1 MPSKALD
8 LPFEIISNIFRDF
21 RRLFTHLWMHST
33 SSRRTSPAASAN
45 TRAVEIHYSRDSKVV
60 ELDSFRSQ
68 LHHVHRPFASVM
80 GPGRPDAILNLV
92 DLWIMRDGIH
102 PLSVTINC
110 GGEENDYRTEHSHH
124 AIRAISAPLPCL
136 RKFIMHVQ
144 GDLGPGIFVAFPNAP
159 QLEELRLSALYVHP
173 VRLNLGLASR
183 ALTHLE
189 MYHIIT
195 IQDCFDILHNF
206 PQLLHFSAPEVTGTE
221 SHPWPAPAS
230 RIFPL
235 QSLEL
240 WLDTRLLAVIT
251 LPQLQRLTPDSVNS
265 DQLLAF
271 LSRSHASIIYFD
283 IRCEW
288 YRCDRALELC
298 IRVVP
303 NVSVLRIQL
312 EGPSDL
318 DNIVSDQH
326 VLNQSNIF
334 PSLRTLHI
342 RDYGH
347 HPLPMPQPVS
357 LLLGRCFRALSARG
371 VRIQLENLSFELPE
385 DLKLNE
391 SIKLDADPS
400 NPFPPLDFL

>member
-1 MPSKALD
+1 
-8 LPFEIISNIFRDF
+8 
-21 RRLFTHLWMHST
+21 
-33 SSRRTSPAASAN
+33 
-45 TRAVEIHYSRDSKVV
+45 
-60 ELDSFRSQ
+60 
-68 LHHVHRPFASVM
+68 
-80 GPGRPDAILNLV
+80 
-92 DLWIMRDGIH
+92 
-102 PLSVTINC
+102 
-110 GGEENDYRTEHSHH
+110 
-124 AIRAISAPLPCL
+124 
-136 RKFIMHVQ
+136 
-144 GDLGPGIFVAFPNAP
+144 
-159 QLEELRLSALYVHP
+159 
-173 VRLNLGLASR
+173 
-183 ALTHLE
+183 

-195 IQDCFDILHNF
+195 TQDYFDILQNF

-221 SHPWPAPAS
+221 SHPRPAPAS

-251 LPQLQRLTPDSVNS
+251 LPQLQRLTVRFPDSVNS

-271 LSRSHASIIYFD
+271 LSRSHPSIIYFD

-298 IRVVP
+298 IRAVP
-303 NVSVLRIQL
+303 KLSVLRIQL

-391 SIKLDADPS
+391 SISEWLPS
-400 NPFPPLDFL
+400 VFVSSILINNCQLQNLTLIRAIPSLHWIFCETLICLFLAIPSHVFVYTTHCTHIYCPDYILYL